1 MTFPIGQ
8 TLSGELEKI
17 QTPSGQ
23 FGISE
28 TLSHK
33 LTWSHYVEL
42 LKIDEDLERQFYIKQ
57 SEQHRDENHME
68 MKRGVLVTIISE
80 RILRDDLIELI
91 RECGSKGHT
100 ITSVVGDGSRGIRA
114 SDFEGRNVKIE
125 TIVNA
130 SVADAI
136 VDRVSGQYLED
147 YAVIIYTS
155 KVDVVRGAKYGL

>member
-1 MTFPIGQ
+1 
-8 TLSGELEKI
+8 
-17 QTPSGQ
+17 
-23 FGISE
+23 
-28 TLSHK
+28 
-33 LTWSHYVEL
+33 
-42 LKIDEDLERQFYIKQ
+42 
-57 SEQHRDENHME
+57 ME

-136 VDRVSGQYLED
+136 VEQVSGQYLED

-155 KVDVVRGAKYGL
+155 EVDVVRGTKYGL

>member
-1 MTFPIGQ
+1 
-8 TLSGELEKI
+8 
-17 QTPSGQ
+17 
-23 FGISE
+23 
-28 TLSHK
+28 
-33 LTWSHYVEL
+33 
-42 LKIDEDLERQFYIKQ
+42 
-57 SEQHRDENHME
+57 ME

-125 TIVNA
+125 TIVNT